1 MKLRSDCSPPKS
13 HDFGHRSLERNII
26 NRSTATTGRFVVTTT
41 ATATK
46 IARFLAARAGIAA
59 SRSRST
65 SAATRTTAATTFA

>member
-41 ATATK
+41 ATK
-46 IARFLAARAGIAA
+46 IARFLAAGTGIAA

-65 SAATRTTAATTFA
+65 SAATRTTAAFA